1 MRWAP
6 VGANP
11 DTEADRG
18 DWPVLAAA
26 GLGVM
31 LCFVGNSDSA
41 LNVVLPQLRKDL
53 GASKPHAWWILL
65 SYMLVGSVFSELRPT
80 R

>member
-1 MRWAP
+1 VRWAP
-6 VGANP
+6 VGASP

-18 DWPVLAAA
+18 GWPVLAAA

-31 LCFVGNSDSA
+31 LCVFGNSA
-41 LNVVLPQLRKDL
+41 LNVLLPQLRKDL
-53 GASKPHAWWILL
+53 GASKPYAWWRLL
-65 SYMLVGSVFSELRPT
+65 SYMLVGTAFPELRPT

>member
-11 DTEADRG
+11 DIEADRDG
-18 DWPVLAAA
+18 WPVLAAA

-31 LCFVGNSDSA
+31 LCFFGNSA

-53 GASKPHAWWILL
+53 GASKPHASWILL
-65 SYMLVGSVFSELRPT
+65 SYMLVGSVFPELRPT